1 MNSTPDSW
9 YSAPEVVP
17 EAGLQYIDKQDPTPP
32 YPDHGYSSKVHKNRI
47 CGLKARRFWILF
59 SIITAVVVIGA
70 AVGGGIG
77 GSMAA
82 RSQKSKDS
90 SSTTTGQPSNDTVT
104 SASSSSASSSSAS
117 NTNNTA
123 TPTSSKPIAVTTTE
137 VIGPSQTLY
146 RDCPSSNGTLYDVT
160 LGPRVYSFRKLCNTV
175 LIAIGNNVVTT
186 PTNDLNTCINR
197 CAEYNFQNNST
208 GCNSVCWWN
217 SLGTQ
222 TPGACWGFP
231 TQNSSSGFQYEAQA
245 ICDSAAWIN
254 MP

>member
-17 EAGLQYIDKQDPTPP
+17 EAGLQYIDKQDPTQSFPEVVPEVGLHYIDKQDPTPP
-32 YPDHGYSSKVHKNRI
+32 FPDDGYGSKVHKNRI
-47 CGLKARRFWILF
+47 CGLKARSFWILF

-70 AVGGGIG
+70 VVGGGIG

-117 NTNNTA
+117 NTNNTP
-123 TPTSSKPIAVTTTE
+123 TPTSSKPITLTTTE
-137 VIGPSQTLY
+137 VIGPSQTLF

-160 LGPRVYSFRKLCNTV
+160 LGPRVYSFRKFCNTV
-175 LIAIGNNVVTT
+175 LVATGPNVVGT

-197 CAEYNFQNNST
+197 CAEYNVQNNST
-208 GCNSVCWWN
+208 GWYMLGLFNSELIKWIPIR
-217 SLGTQ
+217 GT
-222 TPGACWGFP
+222 TH
-231 TQNSSSGFQYEAQA
+231 
-245 ICDSAAWIN
+245 
-254 MP
+254 M

>member
-32 YPDHGYSSKVHKNRI
+32 YPDDGYSSKVHKNRI
-47 CGLKARRFWILF
+47 CGLKARSFWILF

-104 SASSSSASSSSAS
+104 SASSSSAS
-117 NTNNTA
+117 NTNNTP
-123 TPTSSKPIAVTTTE
+123 TPTSSKPITVTTTE
-137 VIGPSQTLY
+137 IIGPSQTLS
-146 RDCPSSNGTLYDVT
+146 RDCPSSNGTLYDVAI
-160 LGPRVYSFRKLCNTV
+160 GPQVYSFRKFCNTV
-175 LIAIGNNVVTT
+175 LVTIGANVVST

-197 CAEYNFQNNST
+197 CAEYNFHNNST

-217 SLGTQ
+217 TIDSPGPGT
-222 TPGACWGFP
+222 CWGFP
-231 TQNSSSGFQYEAQA
+231 TQNSSSGFQFEVQP
-245 ICDSAAWIN
+245 ICDSAGWIN
-254 MP
+254 ML

>member
-1 MNSTPDSW
+1 MNSTPADSW

-17 EAGLQYIDKQDPTPP
+17 EAGLQYIDKQDQDPTPP
-32 YPDHGYSSKVHKNRI
+32 YPDDGYGYSSKLHKNRI
-47 CGLKARRFWILF
+47 CGLKARSFWILF

-104 SASSSSASSSSAS
+104 SASSSSAS
-117 NTNNTA
+117 NTNNTP
-123 TPTSSKPIAVTTTE
+123 TPTSSKPITVTTTE
-137 VIGPSQTLY
+137 VIGPSQTLS

-160 LGPRVYSFRKLCNTV
+160 LGPRVYSFRKFCNTV
-175 LIAIGNNVVTT
+175 LVTTGANVVST

-197 CAEYNFQNNST
+197 CAGYNFHNNST
-208 GCNSVCWWN
+208 GWYVKF
-217 SLGTQ
+217 L
-222 TPGACWGFP
+222 
-231 TQNSSSGFQYEAQA
+231 SSAPPPRIHIRSTILSKTFL
-245 ICDSAAWIN
+245 
-254 MP
+254 